1 MTAGFRF
8 ALRGEDE
15 DHEDERLWALCE
27 DAEDLFADPPE
38 PVRRRYE
45 LLGCAFEAELPSAPG
60 FLALESLD
68 KDGRGTGEWYL
79 EGARVLASRP
89 CARDLSR
96 TDVTIEAVRCDQQP
110 GYPQRVALSVGF
122 RLSDGRDRPL
132 GHFRDLAEVLPAEEP
147 PPHPVR
153 LLGCAVQGPLLD
165 VLEGRTKWRKLGYRS
180 LAALDA
186 AGETLAWAGH
196 PDIVDR
202 QPSPRGP
209 GLYDLTVHME
219 PQPPVVADVWALWR
233 EGRPAVPNLW
243 ARFGSEGRDHWL
255 GPALVHR
262 GPDRPAGA
270 TYHLDGRHVTDT
282 EGFLCALGEA
292 VNGPGGYFGRC
303 LDGVADALCGGFGA
317 TRPFT
322 LVWHHHE
329 VARRSLGVQPLV
341 WHPATFHDLL
351 AFLEE
356 ERVEVVL
363 A

>member
-1 MTAGFRF
+1 MTAGIRF
-8 ALRGEDE
+8 ALWGEDE
-15 DHEDERLWALCE
+15 DHEDEQLWALCE
-27 DAEDLFADPPE
+27 DAEGLFADPPE

-45 LLGCAFEAELPSAPG
+45 LRGFTAEAELPAALG
-60 FLALESLD
+60 FLVVQPLHEHGAPT
-68 KDGRGTGEWYL
+68 REWYL
-79 EGARVLASRP
+79 EGARVLTARARGASGQ
-89 CARDLSR
+89 
-96 TDVTIEAVRCDQQP
+96 DVTVEAVRSDDQP
-110 GYPQRVALSVGF
+110 PRPAGAAAAVGF
-122 RLSDGRDRPL
+122 SLSDHQGRLL
-132 GHFRDLAEVLPAEEP
+132 GHFRDLAEVQPVEEP
-147 PPHPVR
+147 PPHVAR
-153 LLGCAVQGPLLD
+153 LLGCTVRGPLLEA
-165 VLEGRTKWRKLGYRS
+165 LEGRDDRPLGYRH
-180 LAALDA
+180 LDALDSS
-186 AGETLAWAGH
+186 GGLLARAGH
-196 PDIVDR
+196 PHVVDR

-219 PQPPVVADVWALWR
+219 PQPPVAADVWRLWR
-233 EGRPAVPNLW
+233 GGRPVVPNLW

-351 AFLEE
+351 AFLEG